1 MKYEVY
7 VKYRDKKNL
16 KNYQVAK
23 KTGISEQ
30 YLSMWKREVFKPNPN
45 TIKKVIELLEIP
57 LKEVLE

>member
-7 VKYRDKKNL
+7 VKYRDKKKL

-23 KTGISEQ
+23 MTGVSEQ
-30 YLSMWKREVFKPNPN
+30 YLSMWKRKVFNPNPK

-57 LKEVLE
+57 LEEVLK